1 MDKSLVV
8 KPLLSQVAELLNAV
22 SGFAWPLL
30 IIALLFLLRHQLT
43 EIIAAAVEKLQRSSE
58 IEFGSLKLKG
68 AIVTQSGDV
77 LRNETASLKIV
88 PAPRPRL
95 PSRYNKCCRP
105 RERLGPWTRHRS
117 SSRVGFDS

>member
-95 PSRYNKCCRP
+95 PSRYNKHYTP
-105 RERLGPWTRHRS
+105 REWPGPWTRPR
-117 SSRVGFDS
+117 